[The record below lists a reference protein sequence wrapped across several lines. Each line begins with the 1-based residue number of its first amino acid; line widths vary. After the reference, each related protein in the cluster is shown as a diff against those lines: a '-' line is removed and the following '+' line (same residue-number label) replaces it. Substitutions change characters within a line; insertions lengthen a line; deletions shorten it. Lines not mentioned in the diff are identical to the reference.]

1 MKYINSFQI
10 NKSTISSAAS
20 PININVRGEVGAV
33 FSLQIKDSST
43 PNKFFNFKT
52 GAFTNTFTSENTLSN
67 IKLTSRVYSTNIT
80 IPAVTNANTYKFFL
94 FTDSHFNTEIKGSQN
109 KYLLTQDLSQEG
121 GDTVRFTMATD
132 QADARFEGIG
142 SFAAGG
148 AAALSI
154 GEASSITG
162 STNTASNAGFF
173 FAQAMSDAQSPILGY
188 KTSFSTATKKN
199 FIADSLQPADS
210 DFFIKFTKTTNGTGS
225 SATEM
230 ILDDVDNLVVGMSLV
245 DIASSSVTTSGSL
258 GVLTYPTITAINTAT
273 KTVTLSS
280 THSWGND
287 ANVIFRAYGSELIR
301 KSVGLTF
308 QQFLTVQPTGN
319 TGVEDGVL
327 TTSNIIVTS
336 ATGTNMNINGAT
348 GVSVGAR
355 VFGPGMDTTET
366 STAGQFNNDIVG
378 ITIGGTRT
386 LTMRANQNVIA
397 DNTKVGIGGSC
408 QFMKTSGDIVITNFP
423 SIDTDFFYD
432 LDRSHI
438 LSTSS

>member
-10 NKSTISSAAS
+10 NKTTISSAAN
-20 PININVRGEVGAV
+20 PVTITVRGDVDSI

-52 GAFTNTFTSENTLSN
+52 NAFTNTFTSENTLSN
-67 IKLTSRVYSTNIT
+67 IKLRSKVFSKSIT
-80 IPAVTNANTYKFFL
+80 IPAVTNANNYRFFL
-94 FTDSHFNTEIKGSQN
+94 FTDSHFNTEIKNSDN
-109 KYLLTQDLSQEG
+109 KYLLTQDLSQSG
-121 GDTVRFTMATD
+121 GVTVRFTMATD
-132 QADARFEGIG
+132 QAAARFEGIG

-154 GEASSITG
+154 GQASSVTG
-162 STNTASNAGFF
+162 SSNTSSNSSFF
-173 FAQAMSDAQSPILGY
+173 FAQAMSDADSEPTGY
-188 KTSFSTATKKN
+188 KTSFNAATKNN

-210 DFFIKFTKTTNGTGS
+210 DFFIKFTKVTNGTGS

-230 ILDDVDNLVVGMSLV
+230 VLDDVNNLVVGMSLV

-258 GVLTYPTITAINTAT
+258 GVLTYPTITTINTAT
-273 KTVTLSS
+273 KAVTLSS
-280 THSWGND
+280 AHSWGND

-308 QQFLTVQPTGN
+308 KQFLTVTPTNG
-319 TGVEDGVL
+319 TGLIDGGL
-327 TTSNIIVTS
+327 STGFITITS
-336 ATGTNMNINGAT
+336 ATNTSMTASVLT
-348 GVSVGAR
+348 GVSAGSR
-355 VFGPGMDTTET
+355 VFGPGIDSTET
-366 STAGQFNNDIVG
+366 STAGQFNNDITG
-378 ITIGGTRT
+378 ITVGPPRI

-397 DNTKVGIGGSC
+397 DNTKVSITGST

-423 SIDTDFFYD
+423 SIDVDFFYD

-438 LSTSS
+438 LATTS

>member
-20 PININVRGEVGAV
+20 PVNINVRGEVGAV

-52 GAFTNTFTSENTLSN
+52 GVFTDTFTSENTLSN
-67 IKLTSRVYSTNIT
+67 IELRSRVYSRNIT
-80 IPAVTNANTYKFFL
+80 IPAVTNANTYRFFL

-109 KYLLTQDLSQEG
+109 KYLLTQDLTQEG
-121 GDTVRFTMATD
+121 GVTVRFTMATD
-132 QADARFEGIG
+132 QTETRFEGIG

-148 AAALSI
+148 ASGLSI

-225 SATEM
+225 SDTEM
-230 ILDDVDNLVVGMSLV
+230 ILDDVDNLVVGMALV
-245 DIASSSVTTSGSL
+245 SIQSGTVTTSGSL
-258 GVLTYPTITAINTAT
+258 GVLTFPTITSINTTT
-273 KTVTLSS
+273 KTVILSS
-280 THSWGND
+280 AHSWADGRNI
-287 ANVIFRAYGSELIR
+287 VFRAYGSELIR
-301 KSVGLTF
+301 QSVGLTF
-308 QQFLTVQPTGN
+308 DHFLQVVPTDNTGLLDGELGSLTVTAATNQA
-319 TGVEDGVL
+319 
-327 TTSNIIVTS
+327 VTIGS
-336 ATGTNMNINGAT
+336 LQ
-348 GVSVGAR
+348 GVSAGAR

-366 STAGQFNNDIVG
+366 STAGQFNNDITA
-378 ITIGGTRT
+378 INTSTRV

-397 DNTKVGIGGSC
+397 DNTVVKIAGATQYMVV
-408 QFMKTSGDIVITNFP
+408 KGDIVITNFP

-432 LDRSHI
+432 LDRAFI
-438 LSTSS
+438 LSTTS

>member
-67 IKLTSRVYSTNIT
+67 VKLTSRVYSTNIT

-94 FTDSHFNTEIKGSQN
+94 FTDSHFNTEIKGGQN

-121 GDTVRFTMATD
+121 GVTVRFTMATD

-148 AAALSI
+148 AASLSI
-154 GEASSITG
+154 GDASSITG
-162 STNTASNAGFF
+162 SSNTSSNSGFF
-173 FAQAMSDAQSPILGY
+173 FAQAMSDADSEPTGY
-188 KTSFSTATKKN
+188 KTSFNSNTKSN

-225 SATEM
+225 SDTEM
-230 ILDDVDNLVVGMSLV
+230 ILDDVDNLVVGMALV
-245 DIASSSVTTSGSL
+245 SIQSGTVTTSGSL
-258 GVLTYPTITAINTAT
+258 GVLTFPTITSINTTT

-280 THSWGND
+280 AHSWADGRNI
-287 ANVIFRAYGSELIR
+287 VFRAYGSELIR
-301 KSVGLTF
+301 QSVGLTF
-308 QQFLTVQPTGN
+308 QQFLTVTPTNN
-319 TGVEDGVL
+319 TGLIDGEL
-327 TTSNIIVTS
+327 STTAIITS
-336 ATGTNMNINGAT
+336 ATNTAMTSSSLT
-348 GVSVGAR
+348 GVSAGAR
-355 VFGPGMDTTET
+355 VFGPGIDSTET
-366 STAGQFNNDIVG
+366 STAGQFNNDITG
-378 ITIGGTRT
+378 ITVGPPRI

-397 DNTKVGIGGSC
+397 DNTKVSIAGST
-408 QFMKTSGDIVITNFP
+408 QFMKTSGNIVITNFP
-423 SIDTDFFYD
+423 SIDVDFFYD

-438 LSTSS
+438 LATTS

>member
-1 MKYINSFQI
+1 MKYISSFQL
-10 NKSTISSAAS
+10 NKTTISSAANQVA
-20 PININVRGEVGAV
+20 ITVRGDVDSV

-67 IKLTSRVYSTNIT
+67 IKLRSKIFSKSII
-80 IPAVTNANTYKFFL
+80 IPAVTNANNYRFFL
-94 FTDSHFNTEIKGSQN
+94 FTDSHFNTEVKNSDN

-121 GDTVRFTMATD
+121 GVTVRFTMATD
-132 QADARFEGIG
+132 QAAARFEGIG

-148 AAALSI
+148 GAALSI

-162 STNTASNAGFF
+162 SSNTANNSGFF
-173 FAQAMSDAQSPILGY
+173 FAQVMSDADSEPTGY
-188 KTSFSTATKKN
+188 KTSFNAAKKDN
-199 FIADSLQPADS
+199 FIANSLQPADS
-210 DFFIKFTKTTNGTGS
+210 DFFIKFTKVTNGTGS

-230 ILDDVDNLVVGMSLV
+230 TLDDVDNLVVGMSLV

-258 GVLTYPTITAINTAT
+258 GVLTYPTITAINIAT

-280 THSWGND
+280 AHSWGND

-308 QQFLTVQPTGN
+308 QQFLTVTPTNG
-319 TGVEDGVL
+319 TGSVDGGL
-327 TTSNIIVTS
+327 STGFITITS
-336 ATGTNMNINGAT
+336 ATNTSMTASVLN
-348 GVSVGAR
+348 GVSAGSR
-355 VFGPGMDTTET
+355 VFGPGIDSTET
-366 STAGQFNNDIVG
+366 STAGQFNNDITG
-378 ITIGGTRT
+378 ITVGPPRI

-397 DNTKVGIGGSC
+397 DNTKVSIAGST
-408 QFMKTSGDIVITNFP
+408 QFMKTSGNIVITNFP
-423 SIDTDFFYD
+423 SIDVDFFYD

-438 LSTSS
+438 IVTTS